1 MTHIFKP
8 GDRAY
13 WLVKE
18 KWIELVENTEKD
30 SYLYPLFN
38 KDFYATFTAEGRRNA
53 KGGDSLLP
61 LNPYDPCDPLN
72 PPEFCYPFM
81 LNGKP
86 VKIGDKLVWKVA
98 GNPIIQVKALKLA
111 FPIDSFSVYEP
122 GTDCYFSSDEF
133 CWPDELPVKKK
144 VADWVYTYMPICG
157 EARVEFAKGLTAE
170 EVIRLHGA
178 FGVTIRMIPGTEREV
193 EG

>member
-53 KGGDSLLP
+53 KGRDISLLP

-86 VKIGDKLVWKVA
+86 VFA
-98 GNPIIQVKALKLA
+98 GSELHHLGYRKTSVVTALFLEDGKQWCGLKNT
-111 FPIDSFSVYEP
+111 SVGELSP
-122 GTDCYFSSDEF
+122 KNF
-133 CWPDELPVKKK
+133 CWPDEIPAKKK
-144 VADWVYTYMPICG
+144 VAKWAYLIIGISGVNTVGFTEEMTEE
-157 EARVEFAKGLTAE
+157 EARRAYGSS
-170 EVIRLHGA
+170 
-178 FGVTIRMIPGTEREV
+178 IRMIPGTEREV